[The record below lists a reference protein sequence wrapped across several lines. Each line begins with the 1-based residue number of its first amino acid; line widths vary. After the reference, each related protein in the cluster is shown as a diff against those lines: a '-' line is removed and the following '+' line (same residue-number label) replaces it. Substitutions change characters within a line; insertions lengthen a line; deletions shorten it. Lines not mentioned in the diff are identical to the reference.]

1 MTAVTENISAVVR
14 QRDAKLDLL
23 RLLAI
28 LETVWGHSLLADHP
42 DATSFLWFM
51 LFIPDVGGIFFMA
64 SGGLILTRKER
75 VGWKYVWHRI
85 NSFLPEF
92 IIFST
97 LYVFLNK
104 AFGFWPNDPSYTV
117 TMALSYMLVEPTW
130 GPGWFILVL
139 ISLYLISPILWSW
152 VQSASKRE
160 IEIGIFIWLLATC
173 IPILEPHVYINV
185 PMSAFSTLFNCGGYF
200 LTGYYLARWPLSRRS
215 LRFIVGFFA
224 VTTTIGLGFGYL
236 LGRSA
241 AKWGYLHIIT
251 NSLSL
256 NMVMMALLQY
266 GIVLLLPNRW
276 FTGLFARVT
285 IWLSMLSL
293 GIYCVHW
300 LVIKYWAIPNGISW
314 YVGTAVTLAV
324 SIPVA
329 WLMRKIRLILT
340 ARRLPDVSR

>member
-28 LETVWGHSLLADHP
+28 LEAIVAHALMADHVDSTAYLWIIVFFP
-42 DATSFLWFM
+42 DT
-51 LFIPDVGGIFFMA
+51 GGTFFMA
-64 SGGLILTRKER
+64 SGGLILTRQEP
-75 VGWKYVWHRI
+75 VGWKYVWRRI
-85 NSFLPEF
+85 RSFLPEF

-104 AFGFWPNDPSYTV
+104 AFGFWPSDPSYTV
-117 TMALSYMLVEPTW
+117 PMALSYMLVEPTW
-130 GPGWFILVL
+130 GPGWFILALMGIYAV
-139 ISLYLISPILWSW
+139 SPMLWAW
-152 VQSASKRE
+152 LRNATKRDV
-160 IEIGIFIWLLATC
+160 EIGIALWLVATFI
-173 IPILEPHVYINV
+173 PVMQPHVEIYI
-185 PMSAFSTLFNCGGYF
+185 PMSAFNTLFNCAGYF
-200 LTGYYLARWPLSRRS
+200 LIGYYLASWPLSRRS
-215 LRFIVGFFA
+215 LRFIVAFFS
-224 VTTTIGLGFGYL
+224 VTVVIGIVFGYF
-236 LGRSA
+236 LGRSG
-241 AKWGYLHIIT
+241 AKWGYFQSIT
-251 NSLSL
+251 RPLSI
-256 NMVMMALLQY
+256 NIVMLTLLQY

-285 IWLSMLSL
+285 IRLSMLSL

-314 YVGTAVTLAV
+314 YVGTAAALAV

-340 ARRLPDVSR
+340 SRRQPDVSR